1 MGISLNTEF
10 GMKALISAIG
20 LMIAPIIG
28 VFLRL
33 SGANG
38 FLIGAIVSILNIGVL
53 IGIGFYLKNDF
64 IPSEK
69 EEENLGES
77 DKKEK
82 SSK

>member
-1 MGISLNTEF
+1 MGISINTVY
-10 GMKALISAIG
+10 GMKALISAVG

-38 FLIGAIVSILNIGVL
+38 FFIGTVVSILNIGVL
-53 IGIGFYLKNDF
+53 IGIGYYLKNDF

-69 EEENLGES
+69 ENLGES
-77 DKKEK
+77 EKQEK